1 MAKEAPTRM
10 KASKPMTYLTR
21 RLQPGDEFEAANS
34 RDVRILEAIRKA
46 QRIRAEADV
55 PAPPPALASKIADS
69 FGPDEDLK
77 AARAEYVAA
86 VGRQP
91 FHGWDAA
98 TLREKAAAAKQ
109 G

>member
-1 MAKEAPTRM
+1 MGKEAPTRM
-10 KASKPMTYLTR
+10 KASRPLTYNTR
-21 RLQPGDEFEAANS
+21 RLQPGDEFEVVNS
-34 RDVRILEAIRKA
+34 RDVRVLEAIRKA
-46 QRIRAEADV
+46 HRVRPEADV
-55 PAPPPALASKIADS
+55 PPPPPALASKIAEN
-69 FGPDEDLK
+69 FGSDEDLK